1 MLIRLMILASVLLS
15 GAAQAADIDSPL
27 KQDIGKS
34 RPLVIFARTSADPT
48 LMSLKKTSKNRPR
61 SKRSKTARWC
71 CIRLKV

>member
-34 RPLVIFARTSADPT
+34 RPRGNRLAD
-48 LMSLKKTSKNRPR
+48 
-61 SKRSKTARWC
+61 
-71 CIRLKV
+71 RLGDRVNGSVEG